1 MLEEYTQKIYT
12 YNQLGNLNQERIP
25 ERLTHAKGTGAY
37 GYFQV
42 TQDLTHLTQAK
53 FLSSVGKLTPV
64 FVRFSNYR
72 GEKGSPDSFRDPRG
86 MAIKFY
92 TEEGNWD
99 LTANSIPV
107 FFIRDPQKFP
117 DFVHS
122 QKRNSKTN
130 LFDKNQ
136 TWKFYLQN
144 PETFHALLF
153 TYSQRGIPANY
164 RQMHA
169 YGCHA
174 YRFYREENSVFVK
187 FHIKTN
193 QGIKNL
199 SVEDAE
205 ELAGKEP
212 DFYTKD
218 LYEAIEEKKF
228 PRWTIYIQ
236 ILKEEEILKLN
247 FDPFDPTKVWTTKRF
262 PLHELGVLELNR
274 NPINYFSEVEQ
285 AAFSPANLVLGI
297 GVSPDPLLLARLFAY
312 SDAQRY
318 RLGVNYNQLP
328 INRSLCPFHSKH
340 RDGLMQMEK
349 ISHNEMNTNN
359 NLFHNFKEKIYDLKT
374 SHKFPIDDIS
384 QPKAFLKVLSQNSK
398 TYLLN
403 ELQKEIQTLSCELQA
418 EAYQKLSFVFE
429 KEKKFTSVS

>member
-1 MLEEYTQKIYT
+1 MLEEYTQNIHT
-12 YNQLGNLNQERIP
+12 YNQLGNLNQEKIP
-25 ERLTHAKGTGAY
+25 ERLTHAKGTGAH
-37 GYFQV
+37 GYFKV
-42 TQDLTHLTQAK
+42 TQDLTYFTQAN
-53 FLSSVGKLTPV
+53 FLSSIGKLTPV

-72 GEKGSPDSFRDPRG
+72 GEKGSPDSLRDPRG

-92 TEEGNWD
+92 TEEGNFD

-153 TYSQRGIPANY
+153 TYSERGIPANY

-169 YGCHA
+169 YACHA
-174 YRFYREENSVFVK
+174 YRFYRGDNSVFVK
-187 FHIKTN
+187 FHIKTK

-199 SVEDAE
+199 SIEDAE

-218 LYEAIEEKKF
+218 LYEAIEEKDF
-228 PRWTIYIQ
+228 PRWTVYIQ
-236 ILKEEEILKLN
+236 ILKEEEIPKLN
-247 FDPFDPTKVWTTKRF
+247 FDPFDPTKVWPTKNF
-262 PLHELGVLELNR
+262 PLLELGILELNR

-285 AAFSPANLVLGI
+285 AAFSPASLVLGI
-297 GVSPDPLLLARLFAY
+297 GVSPDPLLLARLFSY

-328 INRSLCPFHSKH
+328 INRQVCPFHSKH
-340 RDGLMQMEK
+340 RDGFMQME
-349 ISHNEMNTNN
+349 INSDRESNSIN
-359 NLFHNFKEKIYDLKT
+359 NLFSNSKEKLYQFKT
-374 SHKFPIDDIS
+374 SYKFPIDDIS
-384 QPKAFLKVLSQNSK
+384 QPKSFLKILSQNSK
-398 TYLLN
+398 TYLQN
-403 ELQKEIQTLSCELQA
+403 ELQKEIQTLSCEVQK
-418 EAYQKLSFVFE
+418 EAFEKLCFVFE
-429 KEKKFTSVS
+429 KEENLVLG